1 MYREL
6 SKIQEISDCSS
17 KRWSEDCQVEPVI
30 TLRARCLHPLED
42 QVSAPEI
49 GGNVSLHLA
58 LTAGKGDHLGSRFVR
73 WMETTCYSSI
83 ISRCLLQIRPVNPWE
98 GNRGNYDAGLHHVD
112 KYALDYREILM

>member
-6 SKIQEISDCSS
+6 SKIQEISNKSS
-17 KRWSEDCQVEPVI
+17 KRWSNDCQVEPVI
-30 TLRARCLHPLED
+30 TQSQVPASARN

-58 LTAGKGDHLGSRFVR
+58 LTAGKGDHLESRFVR

-98 GNRGNYDAGLHHVD
+98 GNRGNYDAAHHHVD